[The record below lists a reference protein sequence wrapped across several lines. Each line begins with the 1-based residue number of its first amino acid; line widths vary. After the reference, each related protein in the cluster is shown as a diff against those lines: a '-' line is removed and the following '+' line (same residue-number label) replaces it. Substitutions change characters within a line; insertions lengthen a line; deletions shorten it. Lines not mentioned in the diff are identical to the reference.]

1 MQTDLENGMENQK
14 MKSNFLALIPAYN
27 EAERI
32 SGVIA
37 KTLEYL
43 PVLVVDDG
51 SSDETAS
58 IAEKAGAHALRQEP
72 NQGKGAAMLT
82 GFKYAL
88 EKGYEAVITLD
99 ADGQHDPDE
108 IPLFV
113 QAFEQQKSD
122 LIIGR
127 RDFRKM
133 PFPRNISNTIGTWWF
148 SWAMGQYIP
157 DNQSGYR
164 LHSARL
170 LEASIASA
178 EHGFEFEVEIILRC
192 VLMGYKISW
201 VTIKTIYAGEKSHIQ
216 PLKHIWHYARIMART
231 RKMIR
236 SHGKLE

>member
-58 IAEKAGAHALRQEP
+58 VAESRRAHALRQEP

-113 QAFEQQKSD
+113 QAFEQTK
-122 LIIGR
+122 
-127 RDFRKM
+127 K
-133 PFPRNISNTIGTWWF
+133 
-148 SWAMGQYIP
+148 
-157 DNQSGYR
+157 
-164 LHSARL
+164 
-170 LEASIASA
+170 
-178 EHGFEFEVEIILRC
+178 
-192 VLMGYKISW
+192 
-201 VTIKTIYAGEKSHIQ
+201 
-216 PLKHIWHYARIMART
+216 
-231 RKMIR
+231 
-236 SHGKLE
+236 